1 MNYNSSTA
9 IYTTIYPN
17 VEPFLQD
24 WIKSIQWQLDTSFTV
39 WIGVDNYKAKC
50 SEISSALNCN
60 VRWVH
65 AQPGENPVDLR
76 CRALLNLADEHDSV
90 VLVDCDDMIEPD
102 RVGTAKEQ
110 LYDTDLVACSMRI
123 VDRNGLDSGYIY
135 KVQKDVGKQFP
146 LLTHHFG
153 CSNSAWRT
161 AVLKECLKGE
171 VNGPALDWMLVC
183 KAWLQ
188 GARILGDPAV
198 RHSYRQYGDNTA
210 CVLPPFSLKCTRT
223 ATRIVRNHL
232 ESLNKIEMLPHPVK
246 ESLENRLQQ
255 VVDFESALKCTTPW
269 FEDYQNALGHFECPL
284 SWWLF
289 VAHPELENI
298 WKN

>member
-1 MNYNSSTA
+1 MITHSTA

-50 SEISSALNCN
+50 SEISTALNCK

-76 CRALLNLADEHDSV
+76 CRALLNLADEHDYV
-90 VLVDCDDMIEPD
+90 VLLDCDDMIEPD
-102 RVGTAKEQ
+102 RVGAAKEQ
-110 LYDTDLVACSMRI
+110 LCDTDLLACSMRI
-123 VDRNGLDSGYIY
+123 VDRGGLDTGYTY
-135 KVQKDVGKQFP
+135 KVEKDAGKQFP

-161 AVLKECLKGE
+161 AVLKECLEGG

-183 KAWLQ
+183 RAWLQ
-188 GARILGDPAV
+188 GARILGDPVV
-198 RHSYRQYGDNTA
+198 RHSYRQYGENSA
-210 CVLPPFSLKCTRT
+210 RVLPPFDISCMRKAARVVHL
-223 ATRIVRNHL
+223 HL
-232 ESLNKIEMLPHPVK
+232 EDLFSMYDSLPHEVQSGLK
-246 ESLENRLQQ
+246 ARLQQ
-255 VVDFESALKCTTPW
+255 VVDFESALIGTAPW
-269 FEDYQNALGHFECPL
+269 FEDYQNALGHFEYPL

-289 VAHPELENI
+289 VAHPELEKI

>member
-1 MNYNSSTA
+1 MITHSTA
-9 IYTTIYPN
+9 IYSTIYPN

-24 WIKSIQWQLDTSFTV
+24 WIKSIRRQLDSSFTM

-50 SEISSALNCN
+50 SEISSALNCK

-65 AQPGENPVDLR
+65 AEIGEKPSELR
-76 CRALLNLADEHDSV
+76 RRVLLKIAVEHDNV
-90 VLVDCDDMIEPD
+90 ILVDSDDMIDPT
-102 RVGTAKEQ
+102 RVGSAKEQ
-110 LYDTDLVACSMRI
+110 LCDADLVACSMRI
-123 VDRNGLDSGYIY
+123 VDRGGLDSGYTY
-135 KVQKDVGKQFP
+135 KVKKDVGKQFP

-161 AVLKECLKGE
+161 AVLKDCLKDG

-183 KAWLQ
+183 RAWLQ
-188 GARILGDPAV
+188 GARILGDPVV

-210 CVLPPFSLKCTRT
+210 LVLPPFGLRCTRT

-269 FEDYQNALGHFECPL
+269 FEDYQNALGHFEFPL

-289 VAHPELENI
+289 VAHPELDYL